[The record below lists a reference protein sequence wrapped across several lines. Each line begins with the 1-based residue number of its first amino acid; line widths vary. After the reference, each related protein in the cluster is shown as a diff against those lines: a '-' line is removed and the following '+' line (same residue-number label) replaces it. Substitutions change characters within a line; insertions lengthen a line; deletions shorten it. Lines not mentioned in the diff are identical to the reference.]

1 MSLNLVGAIREMTLD
16 NNHKIPFCKVCGCL
30 NKIQPI
36 LWRVRPQEVERTEVC
51 VCAGG
56 GVSLLPYPVLW
67 CFADNLRSPKHMV
80 AFRDWDRHSDPS
92 LSLPSLTIFR
102 FVSASFLA
110 HSLA

>member
-1 MSLNLVGAIREMTLD
+1 MLKQNPA
-16 NNHKIPFCKVCGCL
+16 NP
-30 NKIQPI
+30 
-36 LWRVRPQEVERTEVC
+36 VEGETPGSGKNGGVC
-51 VCAGG
+51 VRGG